1 MKRLIAMLAGL
12 LTLCANAPSGMA
24 GQPSVGEPPS
34 SEAVKP
40 AAAHPQ
46 VMKPRALTG
55 QVVGVDQ
62 GAKTVTVKGT
72 GQAPKQMTFTL
83 DKASTV
89 FLSRR
94 DKVEQHLATMDGG
107 VPQAGDAVLAGEG
120 HGRDPGNRID
130 AIDGRHVGPG
140 PLLLDAKRAWYR
152 GPGTTRRARR
162 EPPRLGFDP
171 SRSSLEGSPAR

>member
-89 FLSRR
+89 FLNNLKPGERVRVSYV
-94 DKVEQHLATMDGG
+94 DMDGH
-107 VPQAGDAVLAGEG
+107 LM
-120 HGRDPGNRID
+120 
-130 AIDGRHVGPG
+130 
-140 PLLLDAKRAWYR
+140 AKSITPIAH
-152 GPGTTRRARR
+152 TA
-162 EPPRLGFDP
+162 
-171 SRSSLEGSPAR
+171 SK